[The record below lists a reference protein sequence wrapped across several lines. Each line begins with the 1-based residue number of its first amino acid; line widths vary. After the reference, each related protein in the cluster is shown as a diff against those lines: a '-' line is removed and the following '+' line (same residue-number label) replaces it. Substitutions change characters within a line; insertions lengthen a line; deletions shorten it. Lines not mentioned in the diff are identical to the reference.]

1 MFRLILCVTLF
12 SAAFSQS
19 ILERF
24 HEWAS
29 THKIALPESDDAFLH
44 MLENWRNNDLI
55 IKETNAKNLSYT
67 LGHNHYSGMN
77 SGEFAE
83 LMRFRNNREL
93 FADGASPFGLR
104 GSSLEVGSGSQAL
117 VGSLPASV
125 DWRTA
130 NAVTAVKNQM
140 QCGSC
145 WSFSSTGSLEGAYAI
160 KYGKLVSYSEQQLVD
175 CDNIKNGV
183 SHGNLGCSGGNMEP
197 TLQWIGKNG
206 GICTEADY
214 PYFSGTTGSAGPC
227 KTTCS
232 KVSASAVT
240 KTVEV
245 APNSD
250 SAMMAALAQQPVS
263 VAIEA
268 DQSAFQLYKSGVFT
282 APCGTNLDH
291 GVLLVGY
298 GTMNGLDYYTMK
310 NSWGGSSGS
319 GNEGWGD
326 QGYMYMGR
334 GVDPAT
340 GKLYNQGAGQCG
352 VLSQGVYPVL

>member
-1 MFRLILCVTLF
+1 M
-12 SAAFSQS
+12 S
-19 ILERF
+19 
-24 HEWAS
+24 
-29 THKIALPESDDAFLH
+29 
-44 MLENWRNNDLI
+44 
-55 IKETNAKNLSYT
+55 
-67 LGHNHYSGMN
+67 

-104 GSSLEVGSGSQAL
+104 GSSSSSSSSEVQA
-117 VGSLPASV
+117 LPASV
-125 DWRTA
+125 DWRTE
-130 NAVTAVKNQM
+130 NAVTAVKMQG

-183 SHGNLGCSGGNMEP
+183 SGGNLGCSGGNMEP
-197 TLQWIGKNG
+197 TLQWIGTNG
-206 GICTEADY
+206 GLCTEADY
-214 PYFSGTTGSAGPC
+214 PYFSGTTGSAGKC
-227 KTTCS
+227 QKTCS
-232 KVSASAVT
+232 KVSGSAVV

-245 APNSD
+245 TPNSD
-250 SAMMAALAQQPVS
+250 SAMMSALAQQPVS

-268 DQSAFQLYKSGVFT
+268 DQSSFQLYKSGVFT
-282 APCGTNLDH
+282 GSCGTNLDH

-310 NSWGGSSGS
+310 NSWSAES
-319 GNEGWGD
+319 WGD

-340 GKLYNQGAGQCG
+340 GKLYNQGKGQCG
-352 VLSQGVYPVL
+352 VLSQGVYPVM

>member
-1 MFRLILCVTLF
+1 MFRLLLCTTLLT
-12 SAAFSQS
+12 AALSQS

-24 HEWAS
+24 HEWAA
-29 THKIALPESDDAFLH
+29 THKISLPDSDDSFLH
-44 MLENWRNNDLI
+44 MLENWRNNDVI
-55 IKETNAKNLSYT
+55 IKETNAKNLTYT
-67 LGHNHYSGMN
+67 LGHNHFSGMN

-104 GSSLEVGSGSQAL
+104 GSSSGVSSEVQA
-117 VGSLPASV
+117 LPASV

-206 GICTEADY
+206 GLCTEADY

-232 KVSASAVT
+232 KVSGSAVV

-250 SAMMAALAQQPVS
+250 SAMMTALAQQPVS

-268 DQSAFQLYKSGVFT
+268 DQPAFQLYKSGVFT

-310 NSWGGSSGS
+310 NSWGSSSES
-319 GNEGWGD
+319 GNEGWGSG
-326 QGYMYMGR
+326 GYMYMGR
-334 GVDPAT
+334 NNDPAT
-340 GKLYNQGAGQCG
+340 GKPYNQGKGQCG